1 MEEATMKSRI
11 LTCITAMTL
20 FAALALPLQ
29 MAAQKH
35 HRYKLIEFGTSANN
49 AERGTNGAPNL
60 NAGGTI
66 AGAFATSDPTTP
78 TSNPLACNGSSF
90 VIHSFEWHDGIF
102 TRLRSLPPSDTDCGI
117 PFGLNASAEVV
128 GVSENGELDPLT
140 GFNQSRAVLWKRGKI
155 IDLGSF
161 GGNQNAALAIND
173 GGQIAGNSLDT
184 APDPYSLVDFLL
196 GSSNGTQTRGFLW
209 QHGEMQDIGTL
220 GGNDTNAGLINETGQ
235 IAGFSYTNTTANSTG
250 IPTVD
255 PFLWDKEKGM
265 QDLGTL
271 GGVFG
276 VPTWLNNRGQVI
288 GQSDLAGDL
297 DSHPFLWTQGRLFDL
312 DTITTGAQPIF
323 ADAIDDAGEII
334 GAAAFPN
341 APYDAYLWRDG
352 VATDLGHVNGD
363 CFSEAFGVNS
373 RGQIVGNSLVCD
385 GSFSNAFLWEN
396 GELVDLNTLVPLNSP
411 HLIFAIGINE
421 RGEISAGDANG
432 VVLLVPISRDDGAAN
447 PASVNDSAT
456 TTQRTPTPSDV
467 AAMRARWWHSHRIP
481 RGWK

>member
-1 MEEATMKSRI
+1 MKSRR
-11 LTCITAMTL
+11 LTCIIAMTS
-20 FAALALPLQ
+20 FGALASVGLT
-29 MAAQKH
+29 AQEH
-35 HRYKLIEFGTSANN
+35 HRYKLIDFGTSGNN

-60 NAGGTI
+60 NAAGAI
-66 AGAFATSDPTTP
+66 AGAFATSNPTAP
-78 TSNPLACNGSSF
+78 TSNPLVCNGSSF
-90 VIHSFEWHDGIF
+90 VIHSFEWHDGVF
-102 TRLRSLPPSDTDCGI
+102 TRLRSRPPSDTDCSI
-117 PFGLNASAEVV
+117 PFWLNASGEIV
-128 GVSENGELDPLT
+128 GASENGELDPLT

-173 GGQIAGNSLDT
+173 GGQIAGNSLNT
-184 APDPYSLVDFLL
+184 VPDPYSLVDLLL
-196 GSSNGTQTRGFLW
+196 GTSNGTQTRGFLW
-209 QHGEMQDIGTL
+209 QQGEMQDIGTL

-235 IAGFSYTNTTANSTG
+235 IAGFSYTNTTANSTFG
-250 IPTVD
+250 IPTVH

-312 DTITTGAQPIF
+312 DTITSGGQPIF

-341 APYDAYLWRDG
+341 EPFDAYIWRDG
-352 VATDLGHVNGD
+352 VATDLGHVSGD
-363 CFSEAFGVNS
+363 CGSEAFGINS
-373 RGQIVGNSLVCD
+373 RDQIVGSSLLCD
-385 GSFSNAFLWEN
+385 GSSSNAFLWEN

-447 PASVNDSAT
+447 PAVVNGSRAT
-456 TTQRTPTPSDV
+456 MIQRKPTPNEV
-467 AAMRARWWHSHRIP
+467 AAMRARFWHLYRGF
-481 RGWK
+481 RGWSRH